1 MKRAGKRVCL
11 VGAGVAGRRGGDPWV
26 ARVLFPRRF
35 MPAIMGDASVPTPH
49 RTSPAPTSAKLL
61 LNNLPLKAVG
71 RQISDVTEK
80 TVLVP

>member
-1 MKRAGKRVCL
+1 M
-11 VGAGVAGRRGGDPWV
+11 RGGDPWV
-26 ARVLFPRRF
+26 ARVLFPRRFMPAIMGDASVLFPRRF